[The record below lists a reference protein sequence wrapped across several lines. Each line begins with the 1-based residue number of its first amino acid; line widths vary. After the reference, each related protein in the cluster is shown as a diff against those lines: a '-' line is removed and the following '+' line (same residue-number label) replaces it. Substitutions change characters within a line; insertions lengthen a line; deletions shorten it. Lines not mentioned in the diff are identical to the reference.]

1 MDCLSTADLW
11 LAGQLQKCSLNLTN
25 HFASETPQFADQD
38 NEGERRGH
46 VGNPMSGRK
55 WSRYEEESVASKVRP
70 WEQGEDGV
78 GQPVWP
84 DESEATSLIYAA
96 TLSNALYQD
105 SLSFTPD
112 KCTGGTV
119 VKNLPASAGDTGSIT
134 RLGRSPGVGNGKPL
148 QYSCLEN
155 FMDRETGRLQ
165 SMGSQRIWHNWARTH
180 THTHT
185 HTNAHKVFTAYVQV
199 LIHVSSNKY
208 VSTVYLICA
217 RHRG

>member
-1 MDCLSTADLW
+1 MLFEP
-11 LAGQLQKCSLNLTN
+11 NN
-25 HFASETPQFADQD
+25 HFTSQTPQFADED

-55 WSRYEEESVASKVRP
+55 WSRYEEELVVSEVRP

-78 GQPVWP
+78 GQPIWP
-84 DESEATSLIYAA
+84 DETEATSLIYAA

-105 SLSFTPD
+105 SLSFTPGQG
-112 KCTGGTV
+112 TGGTV
-119 VKNLPASAGDTGSIT
+119 VKNLPPRAGDMGSIT

-148 QYSCLEN
+148 QHSCLEN
-155 FMDRETGRLQ
+155 SMDRGDWKATVHGVTKNLTQ
-165 SMGSQRIWHNWARTH
+165 LSMH

-185 HTNAHKVFTAYVQV
+185 HTNAHRVFTACVQA
-199 LIHVSSNKY
+199 LTHVSPNKY
-208 VSTVYLICA
+208 VSTVYFTCA

>member
-1 MDCLSTADLW
+1 MLFEP
-11 LAGQLQKCSLNLTN
+11 NN
-25 HFASETPQFADQD
+25 HFTSQTPQFADQD

-55 WSRYEEESVASKVRP
+55 WSRYEEELVASEVRP

-84 DESEATSLIYAA
+84 DETEATSLIYAA

-105 SLSFTPD
+105 SLSFTPGQG
-112 KCTGGTV
+112 TGGTV
-119 VKNLPASAGDTGSIT
+119 GKNLPARAGDMGSIT

-148 QYSCLEN
+148 QHSCLEN
-155 FMDRETGRLQ
+155 SMDRADWKATVHGVTKNLIQ
-165 SMGSQRIWHNWARTH
+165 LSMHTH

-185 HTNAHKVFTAYVQV
+185 HTQQCTQSVYSLCASPYSCFT
-199 LIHVSSNKY
+199 
-208 VSTVYLICA
+208 
-217 RHRG
+217 